1 MWIWYIIYPPLKGWW
16 WSVFWCRHATAFKS
30 AFSGT
35 NSSGG
40 IHPACRV
47 DMWTSVIRSWNS
59 DYSFYHQHSFYCRHA
74 TACNEGWQIGLHFLA
89 CCCCLRVS
97 VSPRDEH
104 RVRPTSRF
112 LSLFFL
118 FSSFP
123 YSRILSLKKSDP
135 LAGYIDWFPLSPF
148 YQFYLNYSLV
158 FVFFFLIIIITSLW
172 TCILSHWLRAPRSAF
187 VQMSSCH
194 VHLVRLCLPWISFLF
209 LSPFPFSLN

>member
-158 FVFFFLIIIITSLW
+158 FVFCFLNYYYN
-172 TCILSHWLRAPRSAF
+172 
-187 VQMSSCH
+187 
-194 VHLVRLCLPWISFLF
+194 
-209 LSPFPFSLN
+209 FSLNLYLVALAPGSTQRLRPNVQLSRPSCSSMPSLNLLPLPFTFPLLA